1 VTVARHWRGA
11 TRAEDADDYVDY
23 LEATGIAGY
32 LATPGN
38 RGAEIL
44 RRVVGEKALFTVRST
59 WRALADVRAFAGDA
73 VEVAR
78 FYPEDDRFLVER
90 EETVDHDEVV
100 RSSIPA
106 AAVAT
111 FDHIALPVRDLA
123 RSLAFYEAALA
134 PLGIARVARGDDGSA
149 GFGRDGDDAFWVAPG
164 NGSGTLHLAFTA
176 EGHDAVDAFH
186 AAALAAGGR
195 DNGGPGLRTRY
206 HADYY
211 GAYVLD
217 PDGNNVEAVCH
228 VPGRRNA

>member
-1 VTVARHWRGA
+1 MTVARHWRGA

-44 RRVVGEKALFTVRST
+44 RRVVGGKALFTVRST

-73 VEVAR
+73 V
-78 FYPEDDRFLVER
+78 
-90 EETVDHDEVV
+90 EVV